1 MSKQSFV
8 LQANSKGLTE
18 DYQGIA
24 INTIDVP
31 KTFKLNTQKKL
42 CCFFLNLLNTRL
54 NFLQ

>member
-31 KTFKLNTQKKL
+31 KTFKL
-42 CCFFLNLLNTRL
+42 
-54 NFLQ
+54 